1 MVTQGITYGGEHM
14 NTLVA
19 AHNYALSLYGLQ
31 RFEETKELL
40 SKTMPV
46 ARRVLGESHEVT
58 LKMRWI
64 YTMALYEDAGAT
76 LDDLREAVTTLEDT
90 DRIARRV
97 LGGAH
102 PDAVGIEK
110 ALRGARAA
118 LRAGE
123 TPSPPSPAPLYDE
136 DELD

>member
-1 MVTQGITYGGEHM
+1 
-14 NTLVA
+14 
-19 AHNYALSLYGLQ
+19 
-31 RFEETKELL
+31 
-40 SKTMPV
+40 
-46 ARRVLGESHEVT
+46 
-58 LKMRWI
+58 MRWS
-64 YTMALYEDAGAT
+64 YAAALCDDTGAT
-76 LDDLREAVTTLEDT
+76 LDDLSEAVTTLEDT
-90 DRIARRV
+90 ERIMRRV